1 MESQPKIILASQS
14 PQRLNILRNAGFDP
28 VVSASQY
35 PEIDNPNLTP
45 AEQALEH
52 AVQKA
57 KEVANQFDHGIIIG
71 CDTLIDLDGKVIGK
85 ANSPAHAKQI
95 IKSQQGREIKV
106 ISGLCLIN
114 AQTGQILTHTET
126 TIVTFAPMSKP
137 EIDWYIATNEWQDK
151 SGAFSIQG
159 LGSRFIVKIQG
170 DYQNV
175 VGLPMHQVYKML
187 VAISH
192 CAPSHKVVN

>member
-14 PQRLNILRNAGFDP
+14 PQRLNILRNAGYEP
-28 VVSASQY
+28 IVSASQY
-35 PEIDNPNLTP
+35 PEIDDPNLTP
-45 AEQALEH
+45 TEQALEH
-52 AVQKA
+52 AIQKA
-57 KEVANQFDHGIIIG
+57 KEVAKQFNEGIVIG

-85 ANSPAHAKQI
+85 AQSEAQAKHI

-114 AQTGQILTHTET
+114 TQNGQIQTHTET
-126 TIVTFAPMSKP
+126 TIVTFATMTEA
-137 EIDWYIATNEWQDK
+137 EIDWYINTNEWKDK

-159 LGSRFIVKIQG
+159 LGSRFIAKIEG

-175 VGLPMHQVYKML
+175 VGLPLHQVYKML
-187 VAISH
+187 NNS
-192 CAPSHKVVN
+192 